1 MLIME
6 YTMRNEN
13 NGTKISL
20 SNNSFQTNVSS
31 VSWNSLS
38 LGELIT
44 QCNSS
49 GISPMR
55 VPIQILVLI
64 LALPANAVLL
74 WLLVKKRKTLSPSEV
89 LGLNMAV
96 LSVLFCLSLPL
107 DINISSIQQ
116 RSGLSLCIVNAFSSL
131 SYFGCPL
138 LLTSMCL
145 ERYVAVAHPVL
156 FISLGKWEYRAA
168 CSAII
173 WFLTCIM
180 AGINFVYSLSRTA
193 VILSIIINVMF
204 IVMVACLLG
213 IVWVLHKKVP
223 GEGDQNNSVVKKRA
237 LKNIVAVLVPSTI
250 IYFPLLGLAPFLL
263 IIQTCSQSINMI
275 ICTGLLMF
283 SIIPHF
289 GVCIGP
295 MFYIARLRQM
305 LCVRNN
311 ESRDTKQTITD
322 QRN

>member
-1 MLIME
+1 MLLME
-6 YTMRNEN
+6 YTMINEN
-13 NGTKISL
+13 NGTAKSL
-20 SNNSFQTNVSS
+20 SNNSLQANVSS

-38 LGELIT
+38 LGEIIA
-44 QCNSS
+44 QCTNR
-49 GISPMR
+49 GMGPIR
-55 VPIQILVLI
+55 ATIQILGLI

-89 LGLNMAV
+89 LGLNFAL
-96 LSVLFCLSLPL
+96 LSVLFCLGLPL
-107 DINISSIQQ
+107 DISISSTQE
-116 RSGLSLCIVNAFSSL
+116 RSGLLLRISNAFSSL

-138 LLTSMCL
+138 LLTSMCV
-145 ERYVAVAHPVL
+145 ERYVAVVHPVL

-180 AGINFVYSLSRTA
+180 AGINFVYTLSKTA
-193 VILSIIINVMF
+193 VFLSINFNVLF

-223 GEGDQNNSVVKKRA
+223 GEGDQNKSVVKKRA

-263 IIQTCSQSINMI
+263 IIQTCSQSINVI